1 MTYNPSDVA
10 RLLQVSVS
18 TIQRWSKQFGAHLSA
33 DASPEPGQRRA
44 YSEADVAILRRAQ
57 RMLQAGVTWQTV
69 NAQLGVLGPE
79 EAEEETTRDEAP
91 SSAPDE
97 AHERAQNSTASQ
109 ALMVLSQQQR
119 LIDGQAGQLTDQGAR
134 LRDQA
139 AQIAG
144 QAGEISALRER
155 LARLEGQLEQL
166 QRLQDQLDSIGGFA
180 HSHPGIVPT
189 RRR

>member
-1 MTYNPSDVA
+1 MNYGPAEVA
-10 RLLQVSVS
+10 RLLQVSTT
-18 TIQRWSKQFGAHLSA
+18 TIHRYSDQFVQHLSPQA
-33 DASPEPGQRRA
+33 RKPEPGQRRA

-69 NAQLGVLGPE
+69 NGQLGVLGPE
-79 EAEEETTRDEAP
+79 EAEEETERNEAP

-97 AHERAQNSTASQ
+97 AHERAQNTTAGQ

-119 LIDGQAGQLTDQGAR
+119 LIDGQAGQLTDQAAR

-144 QAGEISALRER
+144 QAGEIAALRER
-155 LARLEGQLEQL
+155 LARLEEAQ
-166 QRLQDQLDSIGGFA
+166 
-180 HSHPGIVPT
+180 
-189 RRR
+189 RRRFRWPWDPPRDEGKAG